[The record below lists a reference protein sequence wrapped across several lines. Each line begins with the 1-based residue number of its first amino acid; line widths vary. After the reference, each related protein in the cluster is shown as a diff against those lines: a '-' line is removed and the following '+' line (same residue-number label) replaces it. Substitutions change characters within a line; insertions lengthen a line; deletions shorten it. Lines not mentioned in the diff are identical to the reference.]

1 MRQKAI
7 SRHTLFNRCDNIRL
21 YITALY
27 VCLYSFGSGQTYT
40 PIQQPFSIEPITA
53 ATIITVDD
61 AVLGAYPIG
70 FTFCFWG
77 NKYNQFY
84 IGSNGWVG
92 FSSGQPIAFTPQP
105 IPTTNA
111 FIPKNCIMSP
121 FHDLNPGVSGFPA
134 TPLTYISYYTTG
146 TAPFRRLVV
155 TWNNVPMYQCTSVR
169 STQQIVLFESTNII
183 QVNIQQKSTCLA
195 WVNGKAILGL
205 HSIGGTNAVVILGRN
220 ATTWNISQPES
231 WRFVPDSCLC
241 KPIFGRLSVN

>member
-1 MRQKAI
+1 MQEEAV
-7 SRHTLFNRCDNIRL
+7 SRYSILNRCDNFRHYL
-21 YITALY
+21 TALY
-27 VCLYSFGSGQTYT
+27 VCIYSACAGQTYT
-40 PIQQPFSIEPITA
+40 PVQQPFSFEPIGA
-53 ATIITVDD
+53 APIITVDD

-77 NKYNQFY
+77 NRYNQFY

-111 FIPKNCIMSP
+111 LIPKNCIMSP
-121 FHDLNPGVSGFPA
+121 FHDLNSGSSGFPT

-146 TAPFRRLVV
+146 TIPFRRLVV
-155 TWNNVPMYQCTSVR
+155 TWNNVPMYQCTSIR
-169 STQQIVLFESTNII
+169 STQQIVLYESTNII

-205 HSIGGTNAVVILGRN
+205 HSIGGVNSVVVSGRN
-220 ATTWNISQPES
+220 ATTWNITQPET
-231 WRFVPDSCLC
+231 WIFIPDSCLC
-241 KPIFGRLSVN
+241 KPIFGGLSVE